1 MFNIDL
7 LKIFDYTDVMFCKKG
22 EKKASEFLENDEY
35 YKENYN
41 KYKNQGWKR
50 TTDKNLIIPNIFK
63 LWADVVQ
70 EQLPQL
76 KKLNPRA
83 QNLQIFEEQT
93 RIIKENGVKKELKE
107 TIKYEIYECYLKKT
121 IVKKNI
127 AIIIGE
133 YISKYEAGLSDKEI
147 TKMIKQKQQN
157 KINRN
162 LFQFSRSCKKCVVEK
177 TIKYLP
183 YDFQHPQY
191 QLISFYHKNILD
203 FNKNHPLFSLL
214 RNSILKQNKKKVCYK
229 ENTKEALDFEK
240 NIKQYIIKF
249 KQNKGRLSFSY
260 IKGFYSL
267 NMYNNYLKS
276 PKYIQTLNLLQKMFF
291 IKQLQTKEPLTDF
304 ELEHNIKFT
313 QFNNLIS
320 PLEVRLRN

>member
-7 LKIFDYTDVMFCKKG
+7 LKIFDYTDVMICKNGSKP
-22 EKKASEFLENDEY
+22 ASEFLENDEY
-35 YKENYN
+35 YKENKN

-93 RIIKENGVKKELKE
+93 RIIKKNGVKKELKE
-107 TIKYEIYECYLKKT
+107 TIKYEIEECYLKKT
-121 IVKKNI
+121 TVKKNI

-133 YISKYEAGLSDKEI
+133 YVSKYEAGLSDKEI
-147 TKMIKQKQQN
+147 TKMIKQKQTN

-162 LFQFSRSCKKCVVEK
+162 LFQFSRSCKKLIIEK
-177 TIKYLP
+177 TLKYLP
-183 YDFQHPQY
+183 YDLEHPQY
-191 QLISFYHKNILD
+191 QLTSFYIKNILN
-203 FNKNHPLFSLL
+203 FNHKQPLFSLL
-214 RNSILKQNKKKVCYK
+214 RNSVLKQNNKKVCYK
-229 ENTKEALDFEK
+229 ETSEEALDFEK
-240 NIKQYIIKF
+240 NKKQYLIKF
-249 KQNKGRLSFSY
+249 KQNKGRLSLFCG
-260 IKGFYSL
+260 KVFYSL
-267 NMYNNYLKS
+267 NMFNNYLKS

-291 IKQLQTKEPLTDF
+291 IKQLKTKKPLTNF

-313 QFNNLIS
+313 QFSNYVNQN
-320 PLEVRLRN
+320 EVRLRN